1 MHGQMRGA
9 AVNVYAGSNCTCQQ
23 LPARPGQGIAR
34 YSIRA
39 TADSRIIGNIR
50 WHPRQQR
57 YVFVPAPDTCW
68 SSRDLAGVGRLA
80 GLRTRLSRCTAVA
93 HHAALQRPCSDVS

>member
-1 MHGQMRGA
+1 MLAQKTGTTMHGQMRGA

-23 LPARPGQGIAR
+23 LPARPGQSIAR

-39 TADSRIIGNIR
+39 TADSRIIGTIR

-68 SSRDLAGVGRLA
+68 SSRDLAEIGLWLRRLTA
-80 GLRTRLSRCTAVA
+80 AVLQEGL
-93 HHAALQRPCSDVS
+93 